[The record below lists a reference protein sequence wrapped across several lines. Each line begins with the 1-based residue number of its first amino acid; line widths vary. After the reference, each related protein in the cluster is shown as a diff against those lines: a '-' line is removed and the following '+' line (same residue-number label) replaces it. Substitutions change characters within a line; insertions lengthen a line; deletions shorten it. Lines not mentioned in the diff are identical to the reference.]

1 MIKTTSLFLISLLIF
16 IIFGCGKNKEQKRI
30 EELRSLPELWKSTIL
45 VANPSIPDMKVL
57 IPMYDSYD
65 ANLLEHMTA
74 TAEKTEDY
82 IPQEVRAYAV
92 DEYNNKPTDIT
103 IEIDDE
109 VSVLQETKNNSNKLV
124 YLIRTEYDTY
134 AWLYLYHIQDED
146 GERISRL

>member
-16 IIFGCGKNKEQKRI
+16 IIFGCGNNKEQKR
-30 EELRSLPELWKSTIL
+30 L

-65 ANLLEHMTA
+65 ANLLEHMTDS
-74 TAEKTEDY
+74 AEKTEDY

-146 GERISRL
+146 GEWISRL

>member
-1 MIKTTSLFLISLLIF
+1 MIKTTSLFLIILLIL

-57 IPMYDSYD
+57 IPLYDSYD
-65 ANLLEHMTA
+65 ANLLEHMTD

>member
-65 ANLLEHMTA
+65 ANLLEHMTDS
-74 TAEKTEDY
+74 AEKTEDY

-109 VSVLQETKNNSNKLV
+109 VSVLQETKNNSNKLI